1 MLASPDGRVRPPA
14 LTAPARGT
22 GDDPGSLI
30 VLLHTSEALLLDV
43 RDLAE
48 RDRIVTFLTRERG
61 KKSGVARGARAPH
74 SRFAGQLQ
82 PLAKAQITWFEKPG
96 RDLVRISAVD
106 LVRPANRLQADLEG
120 ILLGSY
126 LVDHML
132 EFAQEDESSEL
143 LFRLL
148 DSTLEALLAGVD
160 QDVAARYFECW
171 VLRLGGIFPAPD
183 ACPRCGVPL
192 AAKAV
197 LPPQNET
204 LLCPACARGA
214 AAGFEDVRRADRD
227 DRDERDERDERGEAE
242 PPGRREDGGQP
253 GGRPGRSARDSR
265 TPGLIVGAETLEF
278 LRRIGRC
285 TLPQAGQPAPSAR
298 TLRQVEELCARVRR
312 HFLQRE
318 LRSYEV
324 IQRTRA
330 AL

>member
-1 MLASPDGRVRPPA
+1 
-14 LTAPARGT
+14 
-22 GDDPGSLI
+22 

-61 KKSGVARGARAPH
+61 KKSGVARGARARH

-82 PLAKAQITWFEKPG
+82 PLGKAQITWFEKPG
-96 RDLVRISAVD
+96 RDLVRISAVE
-106 LVRPANRLQADLEG
+106 LVRPAHRLQADLEG

-126 LVDHML
+126 LADHML
-132 EFAQEDESSEL
+132 EFAQEDEGSDL

-148 DSTLEALLAGVD
+148 DSTLEALLEGAD
-160 QDVAARYFECW
+160 RDVAARYFECW
-171 VLRLGGIFPAPD
+171 MLRLGGIFPAPD
-183 ACPRCGVPL
+183 ACPRCGAPF

-197 LPPQNET
+197 LPSHGET
-204 LLCPACARGA
+204 LLCTACAGGT
-214 AAGFEDVRRADRD
+214 AGLAVN
-227 DRDERDERDERGEAE
+227 G
-242 PPGRREDGGQP
+242 
-253 GGRPGRSARDSR
+253 
-265 TPGLIVGAETLEF
+265 ETLEL

-285 TLPQAGQPAPSAR
+285 TLPQAGRPVPAAR

-312 HFLQRE
+312 HFLQHE

>member
-1 MLASPDGRVRPPA
+1 MPPAAVLASPSAGSDRLRSPR
-14 LTAPARGT
+14 APAPVT
-22 GDDPGSLI
+22 GDDPGSSI

-61 KKSGVARGARAPH
+61 KKSGVARGARARH

-96 RDLVRISAVD
+96 RDLVRISAVE
-106 LVRPANRLQADLEG
+106 LVRPVHRLQADLEG

-126 LVDHML
+126 LADHML

-171 VLRLGGIFPAPD
+171 VLRLGGIFPTPD
-183 ACPRCGVPL
+183 ACPRCATPL
-192 AAKAV
+192 AARAV
-197 LPPQNET
+197 LPPHGET

-214 AAGFEDVRRADRD
+214 AAGGLEDVQRGDRGE
-227 DRDERDERDERGEAE
+227 RPQRPQAGERDGAV
-242 PPGRREDGGQP
+242 
-253 GGRPGRSARDSR
+253 ARDGR
-265 TPGLIVGAETLEF
+265 TPGMIVGAETLEF

-285 TLPQAGQPAPSAR
+285 SLPQAGRPAPAGR

>member
-1 MLASPDGRVRPPA
+1 MLASPDGRVRPLA
-14 LTAPARGT
+14 LTAPARGI

-61 KKSGVARGARAPH
+61 KKSGVARGARARH

-96 RDLVRISAVD
+96 RDLVRISSVD

-148 DSTLEALLAGVD
+148 DSTLEALLAGAD

-183 ACPRCGVPL
+183 ACPRCAAPL
-192 AAKAV
+192 VAMAV
-197 LPPQNET
+197 LPPQGET

-214 AAGFEDVRRADRD
+214 AAGLEDVRRD
-227 DRDERDERDERGEAE
+227 DRGQRDERGE
-242 PPGRREDGGQP
+242 PDGRGQREDRGQP
-253 GGRPGRSARDSR
+253 GGRPGRVARDGR

-285 TLPQAGQPAPSAR
+285 TLPQAGKPAPTTR

>member
-1 MLASPDGRVRPPA
+1 MPPAGVLASPSAGSNRLRSPPSPRLA
-14 LTAPARGT
+14 LVAGI
-22 GDDPGSLI
+22 GDDPGSSI

-61 KKSGVARGARAPH
+61 KKSGVARGARARH

-82 PLAKAQITWFEKPG
+82 PLGKAQITWFEKPG
-96 RDLVRISAVD
+96 RDLVRISAVE
-106 LVRPANRLQADLEG
+106 LVRPVHRLQADLEG

-126 LVDHML
+126 LADHML

-183 ACPRCGVPL
+183 ACPRCATPL
-192 AAKAV
+192 AARAV
-197 LPPQNET
+197 LPPHGET

-214 AAGFEDVRRADRD
+214 VAAGLEDVQLS
-227 DRDERDERDERGEAE
+227 
-242 PPGRREDGGQP
+242 DGGERPPRPQRP
-253 GGRPGRSARDSR
+253 QRPQAGDRAGRVVRDGR
-265 TPGLIVGAETLEF
+265 TPGMIVGAETLEF

-285 TLPQAGQPAPSAR
+285 TLPQAGRPAPAGR

-312 HFLQRE
+312 HFLQHE

>member
-1 MLASPDGRVRPPA
+1 
-14 LTAPARGT
+14 
-22 GDDPGSLI
+22 
-30 VLLHTSEALLLDV
+30 
-43 RDLAE
+43 
-48 RDRIVTFLTRERG
+48 
-61 KKSGVARGARAPH
+61 
-74 SRFAGQLQ
+74 
-82 PLAKAQITWFEKPG
+82 
-96 RDLVRISAVD
+96 
-106 LVRPANRLQADLEG
+106 LQADLEG

-126 LVDHML
+126 LADHML

-183 ACPRCGVPL
+183 ACPRCSAPL
-192 AAKAV
+192 VAKAV
-197 LPPQNET
+197 LPPRGET
-204 LLCPACARGA
+204 LLCPTCARGA
-214 AAGFEDVRRADRD
+214 A
-227 DRDERDERDERGEAE
+227 
-242 PPGRREDGGQP
+242 DG
-253 GGRPGRSARDSR
+253 S
-265 TPGLIVGAETLEF
+265 TPGLVVGAATLEL

-285 TLPQAGQPAPSAR
+285 TLPQAGQPAPAAR

>member
-1 MLASPDGRVRPPA
+1 M
-14 LTAPARGT
+14 
-22 GDDPGSLI
+22 
-30 VLLHTSEALLLDV
+30 LLHTSEALLLDV

-61 KKSGVARGARAPH
+61 KKSGVAQGARARH

-96 RDLVRISAVD
+96 RDLVRISAVE
-106 LVRPANRLQADLEG
+106 LVRPVHRLQADLEG

-126 LVDHML
+126 LADHML
-132 EFAQEDESSEL
+132 EFTQEDESSEL
-143 LFRLL
+143 MFRLL

-183 ACPRCGVPL
+183 ACPRCAAPL
-192 AAKAV
+192 AARAV
-197 LPPQNET
+197 LPPHGET

-214 AAGFEDVRRADRD
+214 GAAAGPEDVRRG
-227 DRDERDERDERGEAE
+227 DRDEREERA
-242 PPGRREDGGQP
+242 QP
-253 GGRPGRSARDSR
+253 GGRAGRVARDGR
-265 TPGLIVGAETLEF
+265 TRGMIVGAETLEF
-278 LRRIGRC
+278 LRRIGHC
-285 TLPQAGQPAPSAR
+285 TLPQAGRPAPAGR